1 MEFIKQQTQQNWD
14 NSQHLVSLHRFLGHH
29 RSQQKRLATTA
40 HHALG
45 GCIVKGVPD
54 LWKKSLSMAE
64 FTGMI
69 FGIYRVF
76 KRGNVFF
83 IH

>member
-45 GCIVKGVPD
+45 GYIVKGVPD
-54 LWKKSLSMAE
+54 L
-64 FTGMI
+64 
-69 FGIYRVF
+69 
-76 KRGNVFF
+76 
-83 IH
+83 